1 MNWQYDTKYS
11 FMIFLHF
18 TDFVHSQIR
27 QFDIL
32 INENES
38 GPKFTAYNDTCYLI
52 PTHVH
57 TESYRAAGG
66 KYNVTL
72 AATKAS
78 VLPPMLNAL
87 EIYVRVPYESPTT
100 LPQDLDAI
108 MAIKTEYGVRKNW
121 MGDPCFPIKYA
132 WDGVKCSNASGNT
145 SRITSLDLS
154 NSSLHGTISNDFTL
168 LTALENLDLSYNK
181 LSGSIPDSL
190 PTLPS
195 LRVLNVSGNQLSDE
209 SLCKNYTGPL
219 IFRF

>member
-1 MNWQYDTKYS
+1 MDEASPRWVNLSTTRPIQPDTSSYAVPSRVLQTAVAAASNNGTAAALTAMNWQYDTKYS

-100 LPQDLDAI
+100 LPQD
-108 MAIKTEYGVRKNW
+108 RKLAQLPLSSI
-121 MGDPCFPIKYA
+121 GI
-132 WDGVKCSNASGNT
+132 GCS
-145 SRITSLDLS
+145 
-154 NSSLHGTISNDFTL
+154 
-168 LTALENLDLSYNK
+168 
-181 LSGSIPDSL
+181 
-190 PTLPS
+190 
-195 LRVLNVSGNQLSDE
+195 VS
-209 SLCKNYTGPL
+209 C
-219 IFRF
+219 